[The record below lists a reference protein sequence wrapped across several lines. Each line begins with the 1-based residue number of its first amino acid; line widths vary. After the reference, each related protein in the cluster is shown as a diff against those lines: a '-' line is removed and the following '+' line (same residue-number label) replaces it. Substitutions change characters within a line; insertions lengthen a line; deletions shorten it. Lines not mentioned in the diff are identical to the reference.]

1 MSASIS
7 NHPKIHSL
15 SDIEKVVETPEF
27 RTKLIDGIK
36 DGFVA
41 LEDGKFF
48 AAPIQTLGLRPFP
61 FVESDDYAA
70 QTCVKSGYFK
80 GAPYFVI
87 KVASV
92 SFKNEIRDEGSK
104 IFFSHCAVIA
114 STGYM
119 FRAATLYRIVVLCKC
134 IRRKLV
140 D

>member
-7 NHPKIHSL
+7 NHPKIYSL

-92 SFKNEIRDEGSK
+92 SFKNELRDEESK
-104 IFFSHCAVIA
+104 SILTLCCHCIDEIYV
-114 STGYM
+114 
-119 FRAATLYRIVVLCKC
+119 
-134 IRRKLV
+134 
-140 D
+140 